1 MFLFTTIPLP
11 SPTEFSHSF
20 SLGLGDTHTQ
30 IFCICFSDDG
40 KTLIS
45 ASKDMTAR
53 QWDLTTGK
61 CLMTFVGHT
70 MCLLATAF
78 IDENKIATASQD
90 ATLRVWDVKT
100 GNCLIA
106 LQPDALPVLCCA
118 FAPNRKVAVTGS
130 SEGTVNMFDCSNAVF
145 IRTLRGHVGAVC
157 ALLYPS
163 NKLEHSYHVM
173 FVFVIC
179 GAANNRYGA

>member
-1 MFLFTTIPLP
+1 MQFATLWVFTHLLTF
-11 SPTEFSHSF
+11 THHSWACPR
-20 SLGLGDTHTQ
+20 TQ

-61 CLMTFVGHT
+61 CMMTFVGHT

-157 ALLYPS
+157 FFLTS
-163 NKLEHSYHVM
+163 RNTHVPL
-173 FVFVIC
+173 
-179 GAANNRYGA
+179 

>member
-1 MFLFTTIPLP
+1 
-11 SPTEFSHSF
+11 
-20 SLGLGDTHTQ
+20 
-30 IFCICFSDDG
+30 
-40 KTLIS
+40 
-45 ASKDMTAR
+45 MTAR